1 MTAHHSAPTL
11 KSVLHGAVG
20 VWLRE
25 RISALILLI
34 LTPWF
39 ALWVAQLPLNTHE
52 SFVAWVINPWHYIP
66 LLAFVF
72 VSCYHTLLGLESI
85 ILDYVQTPRTRLYVL
100 GFVKFF
106 LLAVLI
112 AVCAAVFWLS
122 RET

>member
-1 MTAHHSAPTL
+1 MIEDHSAPSL
-11 KSVLHGAVG
+11 KSVLRGAVG

-72 VSCYHTLLGLESI
+72 LSCYHTLLGLESI
-85 ILDYVQTPRTRLYVL
+85 ILDYVHPPRTRLYVL

>member
-1 MTAHHSAPTL
+1 MTEHYSASTS
-11 KSVLHGAVG
+11 KSVLRGTVG

-39 ALWVAQLPLNTHE
+39 ALWVAQLPLSTYE
-52 SFVAWVINPWHYIP
+52 SFVAWVTNPWHYIP
-66 LLAFVF
+66 LLSFVF

-100 GFVKFF
+100 RLVKFF
-106 LLAVLI
+106 LLAVLTS
-112 AVCAAVFWLS
+112 VCAAVFWLS